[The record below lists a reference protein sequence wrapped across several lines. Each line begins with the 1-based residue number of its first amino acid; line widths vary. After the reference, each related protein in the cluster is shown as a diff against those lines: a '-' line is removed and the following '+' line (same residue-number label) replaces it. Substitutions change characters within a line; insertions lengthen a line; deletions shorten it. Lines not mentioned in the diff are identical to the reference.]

1 MLENNT
7 PEIVFD
13 LAQKGKFD
21 SLSHEQQNMVSQYL
35 SRQEFDNMHLL
46 SRGMSNVFA
55 KDVASLKPNPQIR
68 QDLLSK
74 FPSKQWNFDFFKNM
88 FSYKVPVYRL
98 ALGAAAAYV
107 ALFIITPIFKDTQ
120 GIEMAGTSNQ
130 PTPVQIQEGAPTS
143 IDDLV
148 YEGGSGANAIDEFD
162 IFTGA
167 SLADDAVLKKVLE
180 VRD

>member
-21 SLSHEQQNMVSQYL
+21 SLSHEQQNMVSQFL

-55 KDVASLKPNPQIR
+55 KEVADLKPNPQIR

-74 FPSKQWNFDFFKNM
+74 FPAKQWNFDFFRNM
-88 FSYKVPVYRL
+88 FSYKIPVYRL

-107 ALFIITPIFKDTQ
+107 ALFIITPMFKDTE
-120 GIEMAGTSNQ
+120 GIEMAGTNQ
-130 PTPVQIQEGAPTS
+130 SPTELVQIQKGAPTS

-148 YEGGSGANAIDEFD
+148 YNDNSGNAVDEFE

-167 SLADDAVLKKVLE
+167 ALADDDVLKKVLE